1 MRLNTSAA
9 IASLASLAL
18 LSAGCSA
25 FGGGTDDGTTRVSAA
40 FYPLAYVA
48 ERVTAGTDTEV
59 DLLTQPGKEPHDLE
73 LDVAETARI
82 VKADLV
88 VFQSGFQPAVDDT
101 IAQNAEGEQ
110 LDAADVVDLLAV
122 DESAADHEEHGDDVH
137 GDDEH
142 EDDEHEG
149 EEHDHGDVD
158 PHFWQDPLRMAELG
172 DAMAEELAKID
183 ADEAEAYRDNAA
195 SLRTDLE
202 ALDQAYADGLV
213 SCERDTIVVSHD
225 AFGYLEKYGLHI
237 ASIVGLSPD
246 AEPTGAAIGQL
257 QQLIRTEGITTVF
270 SEPLEP
276 ALGKGLATDLDL
288 TNGTL
293 DPLEGL
299 TADAPPGSDY
309 LSVMDTNL
317 ASLTSANGCR

>member
-1 MRLNTSAA
+1 MRFNIPVA
-9 IASLASLAL
+9 IAALAALAL
-18 LSAGCSA
+18 STGCSA
-25 FGGGTDDGTTRVSAA
+25 FGDGTDDGTTRVSAA

-48 ERVTAGTDTEV
+48 EQVTAGTDTEV

-73 LDVAETARI
+73 LDVAETARV

-88 VFQSGFQPAVDDT
+88 IFQSGFQPAVDDT
-101 IAQNAEGEQ
+101 IAQNAEGVQ
-110 LDAADVVDLLAV
+110 LDAADVVDLLPV
-122 DESAADHEEHGDDVH
+122 DESAADHEEHGDD
-137 GDDEH
+137 EH
-142 EDDEHEG
+142 A
-149 EEHDHGDVD
+149 HGDVD

-183 ADEAEAYRDNAA
+183 SDEAEAYRDNAA

-213 SCERDTIVVSHD
+213 GCERDTIVVSHD

-246 AEPTGAAIGQL
+246 AEPTGAVIGEL
-257 QQLIRTEGITTVF
+257 QQLIRAEGITTVF

-288 TNGTL
+288 AHGTL

-317 ASLTSANGCR
+317 ATLTSANGCR